1 MSLEEKI
8 ETIAKKIYG
17 ATGVQFSDEAKK
29 KLETYTKQVSILD
42 VYYYDSLVSF
52 FRVCHEYLII

>member
-1 MSLEEKI
+1 MTLEEKI

-29 KLETYTKQVSILD
+29 KLETYTKQALLNFYNIS
-42 VYYYDSLVSF
+42 
-52 FRVCHEYLII
+52 

>member
-1 MSLEEKI
+1 MTLEEKI

-29 KLETYTKQVSILD
+29 KLETYTKQALLNFYNIKYDIL
-42 VYYYDSLVSF
+42 
-52 FRVCHEYLII
+52 E